1 MTDDT
6 GRPAADPRAMRIALW
21 VIALDPLVLAG
32 IAYALGIS
40 GMAHP
45 LRDNPPALLA
55 MVFAATAL
63 GLLYVSFKLASGR
76 YDPPLPPGSPPRPAV
91 RGVSMRD
98 GVRLGAVA
106 IAAAPAVLGLVL
118 HLLTGDDW
126 ALVAFNGGAL
136 AVAVR
141 HVMAF
146 AAAESGS
153 GS

>member
-1 MTDDT
+1 MN
-6 GRPAADPRAMRIALW
+6 DPRAMRIAQW
-21 VIALDPLVLAG
+21 VFAADPVFLAVV
-32 IAYALGIS
+32 AYALDAS

-45 LRDNPPALLA
+45 LRENPPALLA
-55 MVFAATAL
+55 MLFAAAAL
-63 GLLYVSFKLASGR
+63 GLVYVSFKLASGR
-76 YDPPLPPGSPPRPAV
+76 YDPPLPAGAPPRPVV

-118 HLLTGDDW
+118 HILTGDDW
-126 ALVAFNGGAL
+126 ALLAFNGGAL

-146 AAAESGS
+146 ATAENNIC
-153 GS
+153 